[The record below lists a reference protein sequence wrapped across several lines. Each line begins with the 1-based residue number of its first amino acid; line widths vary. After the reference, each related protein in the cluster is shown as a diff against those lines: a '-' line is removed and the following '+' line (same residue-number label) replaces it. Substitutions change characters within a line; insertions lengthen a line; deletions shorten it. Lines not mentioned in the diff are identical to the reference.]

1 MRMIQEKLPF
11 NVVQARQQM
20 LSFKHFCFALTSH
33 LSLPFAEP
41 QVNVLI
47 PVKSFGFLSL
57 LKRFCKHIVLIL
69 LWAS

>member
-1 MRMIQEKLPF
+1 MRMIQEKPPF

-20 LSFKHFCFALTSH
+20 LSFKQFCFALTSH

-57 LKRFCKHIVLIL
+57 LKRFCKHIVLLL

>member
-1 MRMIQEKLPF
+1 MRMIQEKPPF

-20 LSFKHFCFALTSH
+20 LSFKQFRFAWASH
-33 LSLPFAEP
+33 LSLPFAKS

-47 PVKSFGFLSL
+47 PVKSFGFLAQ